1 MENKKTILLVDDEDE
16 ILFSLQRILELSG
29 NYEIISA
36 KNGKDALLK
45 IRGTMPDMI
54 ISDIHMPE
62 MDGIELCKKIREKE
76 VTKNLPFIFLTA
88 VRDMMLESF
97 KVGADD
103 FIKKPFLLDE
113 VMAKIQ
119 AIFRRVDAVKQQAN
133 QITGSLN
140 EHSLEKVLESCHK
153 ENISGVIIMQQNELL
168 GRIELEGGDI
178 KKIQYN
184 DLAETEAL
192 DQLLKWQTGIFVIQ
206 TQGVELKPVILE
218 NLPSERN
225 ENRSAD
231 NVEIAEN
238 VWWSGHINP
247 DSLLQ
252 INTYLRRFRKKNKV
266 INHLIDPGPPA
277 DFPEVSAKLTKLIGD
292 ISRIHIYS
300 LNNQNP
306 DVCLSAVFIGRANP
320 KAVCLT
326 SEENWRLISHFGIGP
341 KSVKLI
347 NTFQDGRIKL
357 STGQELVFIPAP
369 FCRAKGAFLTYDPES
384 RVLFSGDLFSG
395 ISDAGRINELYAGEE
410 DWDGIRAFHQMYI
423 PANKALKNAIDQIK
437 KLDPAPLLI
446 APRQGL
452 LLRGKIMQRFM
463 DRIYNL
469 DTGVD
474 LLNPKDEF
482 YEFTEYQS
490 VCNEL
495 ISETASLVSME
506 KINTRIEEHPSLL
519 AMCDYKDSRIEKIF
533 SRPADLLENL
543 VHALISGE
551 ANSLANQVKSSA
563 LKAAHAGGLP
573 APHLDWD
580 NEPTLTITPKH
591 LFDDQK

>member
-1 MENKKTILLVDDEDE
+1 MENRKTILLVDDEDE
-16 ILFSLQRILELSG
+16 ILLSLQRILELSG
-29 NYEIISA
+29 NYEIITA
-36 KNGKDALLK
+36 KNGSDALLK
-45 IRGTMPDMI
+45 IRSTMPDMI

-62 MDGIELCKKIREKE
+62 MDGIELCKRIRGKE
-76 VTKNLPFIFLTA
+76 VTKNIPFLFLTA
-88 VRDMMLESF
+88 VKDMMLESF

-133 QITGSLN
+133 QINGSLN
-140 EHSLEKVLESCHK
+140 EYSLEKILESCHK
-153 ENISGVIIMQQNELL
+153 ENLTGVIIMQQNELL

-178 KKIQYN
+178 KKIQYK

-218 NLPSERN
+218 DLPSAKGG
-225 ENRSAD
+225 NRLEDS
-231 NVEIAEN
+231 VEIAEN

-252 INTYLRRFRKKNKV
+252 INTYLRRFRKENKV
-266 INHLIDPGPPA
+266 INFLIDPGPPA
-277 DFPEVSAKLTKLIGD
+277 DFPEVSAKLSRLIGD
-292 ISRIHIYS
+292 TSRIHIYS

-306 DVCLSAVFIGRANP
+306 DVCLSAVFIGRANT

-326 SEENWRLISHFGIGP
+326 SEENWRLISHYGIEP
-341 KSVKLI
+341 QSVKLI
-347 NTFQDGRIKL
+347 NTFQEGRIKL
-357 STGQELVFIPAP
+357 STGQELVFTAAP

-395 ISDAGRINELYAGEE
+395 ISDAGRISELYAGEE

-423 PANKALKNAIDQIK
+423 PANKALRNAIDQIRK
-437 KLDPAPLLI
+437 IDPPPLLI

-452 LLRGKIMQRFM
+452 LLRGKIMQRFI
-463 DRIYNL
+463 DRVYNL

-474 LLNPKDEF
+474 LLNAEDELYDF
-482 YEFTEYQS
+482 SEYQT
-490 VCNEL
+490 VCNDL
-495 ISETASLVSME
+495 INETASLVPFD
-506 KINTRIEEHPSLL
+506 KINASIEEHPSLL
-519 AMCDYKDSRIEKIF
+519 AMCNYKDGKIERIF
-533 SRPADLLENL
+533 SRPAEMLENL
-543 VHALISGE
+543 VQALISGE
-551 ANSLANQVKSSA
+551 ENSLANQIKTAA

-591 LFDDQK
+591 LFDD